1 MSDFAKMKGWYQ
13 GVRLEL
19 FPGGLRDAGGSVQS
33 DVGDFDKRVPNGL
46 GTCK

>member
-1 MSDFAKMKGWYQ
+1 MVIKEFNVVSDWTRMKGRYQ

-33 DVGDFDKRVPNGL
+33 DIGDFDK
-46 GTCK
+46 